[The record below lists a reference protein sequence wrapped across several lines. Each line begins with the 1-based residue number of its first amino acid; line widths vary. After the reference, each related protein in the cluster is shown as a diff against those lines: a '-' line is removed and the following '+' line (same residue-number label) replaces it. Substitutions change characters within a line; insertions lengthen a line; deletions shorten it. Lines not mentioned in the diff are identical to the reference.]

1 MHLIGLAGTYTPPEG
16 GESNHWIVHMNSDA
30 LSLGTYSIPAGGKD
44 DQEPHT
50 EDEVYVVQAGR
61 ATLVTP
67 SGTVPVEPGSVVFV
81 PAGEAHKFTD
91 ITKDLALVVIFAP
104 RYGSRTPR

>member
-1 MHLIGLAGTYTPPEG
+1 
-16 GESNHWIVHMNSDA
+16 MNSDA
-30 LSLGTYSIPAGGKD
+30 LTLDTYSIPAGGTD

-50 EDEVYVVQAGR
+50 EDEVYMVQAGR
-61 ATLVTP
+61 ATLVTT

-91 ITKDLALVVIFAP
+91 IAEDLALVVVFA
-104 RYGSRTPR
+104 RHYGSRPPR